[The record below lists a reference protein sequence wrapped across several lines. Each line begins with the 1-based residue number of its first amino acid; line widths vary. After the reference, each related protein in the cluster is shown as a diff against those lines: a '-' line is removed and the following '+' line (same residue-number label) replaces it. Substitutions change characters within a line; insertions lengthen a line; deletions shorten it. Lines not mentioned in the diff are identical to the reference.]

1 MDGSTQ
7 YSAGYKILRNG
18 SSRRSRANS
27 STDFIDSPGKKYPRL
42 CVLLLALFLFSFI
55 SWLPFLSTKPKGPLA
70 FVWPA
75 NQSRSA
81 RDLIFPERKT
91 TILNTEVCTHNAG
104 SSSSPYLLVIVCSSV
119 QNFEARYS
127 IRQSW
132 AQDTNTLKNV
142 KVVFLVGQQ
151 VNNTHQEL
159 LKNEHEEYGDIIQ
172 ESFIDTY
179 ANLTVKSLM
188 LLKWFSQNCDNT
200 KYVMKT
206 DDDMYINLVKL
217 YDIVQSNK
225 KPNLLLGSLICN
237 AIPIKD
243 PYNKWYVPTYMFSE
257 KKYPNYLSGTAY
269 LMDKSAAGKLY
280 NASLDTPMFHLEDIY
295 VTGILSSKVHIRP
308 ADNIGFSYVRRKLNS
323 CLFKQTVS
331 THPVKL
337 AEMKAVYD
345 KLQSSKNVECPKLKT
360 RLLRNYGP
368 GKCSWPKT

>member
-1 MDGSTQ
+1 
-7 YSAGYKILRNG
+7 
-18 SSRRSRANS
+18 
-27 STDFIDSPGKKYPRL
+27 
-42 CVLLLALFLFSFI
+42 
-55 SWLPFLSTKPKGPLA
+55 
-70 FVWPA
+70 
-75 NQSRSA
+75 
-81 RDLIFPERKT
+81 
-91 TILNTEVCTHNAG
+91 
-104 SSSSPYLLVIVCSSV
+104 
-119 QNFEARYS
+119 
-127 IRQSW
+127 
-132 AQDTNTLKNV
+132 
-142 KVVFLVGQQ
+142 VVFLVGQQ

>member
-91 TILNTEVCTHNAG
+91 TILNTEVCKHNAG

>member
-1 MDGSTQ
+1 M
-7 YSAGYKILRNG
+7 
-18 SSRRSRANS
+18 
-27 STDFIDSPGKKYPRL
+27 
-42 CVLLLALFLFSFI
+42 
-55 SWLPFLSTKPKGPLA
+55 
-70 FVWPA
+70 
-75 NQSRSA
+75 
-81 RDLIFPERKT
+81 
-91 TILNTEVCTHNAG
+91 
-104 SSSSPYLLVIVCSSV
+104 CSSV

-257 KKYPNYLSGTAY
+257 KKYPNYLSGI
-269 LMDKSAAGKLY
+269 KL
-280 NASLDTPMFHLEDIY
+280 FI
-295 VTGILSSKVHIRP
+295 
-308 ADNIGFSYVRRKLNS
+308 VRMIIN
-323 CLFKQTVS
+323 F
-331 THPVKL
+331 
-337 AEMKAVYD
+337 
-345 KLQSSKNVECPKLKT
+345 
-360 RLLRNYGP
+360 
-368 GKCSWPKT
+368 